1 MFHILCSVSFSF
13 FKIYEGLLPYFP
25 GQYPADNETVL
36 ESSSKLQFMRNML
49 ESFAGKDEKVVI
61 VSNSTKVN
69 PFLALASQIEIGLL
83 AINHFGLTH
92 YSLVLLF
99 YTPWKH

>member
-1 MFHILCSVSFSF
+1 MIRILCSVSFSF

-25 GQYPADNETVL
+25 GQYPADNEAVL

-49 ESFAGKDEKVVI
+49 ESFAEKDEKVVI

-69 PFLALASQIEIGLL
+69 PFFSIGNKL
-83 AINHFGLTH
+83 
-92 YSLVLLF
+92 
-99 YTPWKH
+99 K